1 MRSSLRK
8 TDPVQTTK
16 QGLSTATG
24 QRWASGRRISASTLL
39 ALSGVLCLGGLAS
52 FDAHALALGR
62 LNVLSSIG
70 EPLRAEVEIT
80 DLTAADASS
89 LRPSLASAEAYK
101 AMGLDYN
108 PDLSSMQFNVLQ
120 TPDGRTVLQLN
131 NSRPVTAAFVDI
143 VLEVSWASGKIT
155 RDFTLLLT
163 PPKAE
168 SPAAP
173 VAPVLPMTAAPAAPT
188 SPDTPASPTRSA
200 DAVQSA
206 AKRVAVVSGDTAGQL
221 AMQSLPVNVSLDQM
235 LLALLRSNPDAF
247 VAGNVNRLK
256 AGAVLTLPTAADAN
270 TVPRAEARQTIVAQ
284 SRDFNAFRQQLAGNA
299 RPAQVAASARE
310 ATGKVQS
317 AVAEK
322 TAAAADKLTLSK
334 GALTGKGTPAG
345 TPNAEE
351 KIAQERQAKDA
362 ADRLAELSKNIS
374 DLSKLEAAPASPATS
389 EPVPAI
395 QADPALALGA
405 PPAVAAAVAQGDAEP
420 TGLIDRLSNN
430 PVVLPA
436 TAGFLGLLLAW
447 GFLRSR
453 RNSTDKN
460 GSFRSA
466 MRGVDSPENE
476 PAESIEP
483 AIGKDS
489 LETAKPAPISATY
502 APIPPTEPVA
512 PTARREP
519 PEDDPLTVAQNEL
532 ILGHEAQAE
541 ALLRSALKRTPQRL
555 ALHIE
560 LMDIYI
566 HRDDAASFENLAIE
580 ALSITGGQG
589 ANWERICKKGK
600 ALDPTNPLY
609 QSATASP
616 PPKPPFSKLDFDL
629 ELGTDAP
636 AKAEPTSAKGAPK
649 GPPRAKS

>member
-8 TDPVQTTK
+8 TDPVQTAT
-16 QGLSTATG
+16 QGLSTAAG
-24 QRWASGRRISASTLL
+24 QRWASGRRLSASTLL

-80 DLTAADASS
+80 DLTPADVSS

-163 PPKAE
+163 PPKSAI
-168 SPAAP
+168 AAQP
-173 VAPVLPMTAAPAAPT
+173 VAPVLPMAAERIT
-188 SPDTPASPTRSA
+188 
-200 DAVQSA
+200 
-206 AKRVAVVSGDTAGQL
+206 VVRGDTLGQL

-256 AGAVLTLPTAADAN
+256 AGAVLTMPSADAAT

-284 SRDFNAFRQQLAGNA
+284 SRDFNTFRQQLASNA
-299 RPAQVAASARE
+299 RPAQVAASGRE

-334 GALTGKGTPAG
+334 GALTGPGTPAG
-345 TPNAEE
+345 TANAEE
-351 KIAQERQAKDA
+351 KLAQERQAKDA

-374 DLSKLEAAPASPATS
+374 DLSKLEAAPAATAAPTAPAASAANEPTPADSPAG
-389 EPVPAI
+389 
-395 QADPALALGA
+395 PALAAGA
-405 PPAVAAAVAQGDAEP
+405 PPAVTAAADTSP
-420 TGLIDRLSNN
+420 PGLVDRLSNH
-430 PVVLPA
+430 PAVLPA
-436 TAGFLGLLLAW
+436 ATGFLGLLLAW
-447 GFLRSR
+447 GLFRSR
-453 RNSTDKN
+453 RNLAAKN
-460 GSFRSA
+460 KTFKAALSDVDRAEKASA
-466 MRGVDSPENE
+466 EFEEPTVAAVIPSPE
-476 PAESIEP
+476 
-483 AIGKDS
+483 
-489 LETAKPAPISATY
+489 
-502 APIPPTEPVA
+502 
-512 PTARREP
+512 PTARQEP
-519 PEDDPLTVAQNEL
+519 LEDDPLTVAQGEL
-532 ILGHEAQAE
+532 ALGREAQAE
-541 ALLRSALKRTPQRL
+541 VLLRGALKRTPQRL

-566 HRDDAASFENLAIE
+566 QREDAASFEGLAIE
-580 ALSITGGQG
+580 ALGITGGQG
-589 ANWERICKKGK
+589 ANWERICEKGRG
-600 ALDPTNPLY
+600 LDPTNPLY
-609 QSATASP
+609 QSAAASP
-616 PPKPPFSKLDFDL
+616 PPPKAPFSKLDFDL
-629 ELGTDAP
+629 ELGTNDQ
-636 AKAEPTSAKGAPK
+636 AKAEPDSAKIATK
-649 GPPRAKS
+649 APPRAKS